1 MGIDRVGVVG
11 GGQMG
16 GGIAEVCARAGVDV
30 VVYEPTPELAAAALE
45 RLTRSLD
52 RGVQRGKLDARD
64 RDAALGRLEVVHDLG
79 AMADRELVIEA
90 VTENEALKKDI
101 FAELDGIVTEG
112 DVILASNT
120 SSIPITRLAMAT
132 SRPEAV
138 VGMHFFNPPVV
149 MKLVEV
155 IRSPLSSD
163 DVVVGAAAFASERLG
178 KVVVHAKDRSGFIV
192 NMLLVPYILD
202 AIRMYEEGFASKED
216 IDAGMVNGANYPMGP
231 LALAD
236 LIGNDTMVFVAESL
250 FEEFREAR
258 YAPPHGLKRMVE
270 AGLLGR
276 KSGRGFYDYS

>member
-1 MGIDRVGVVG
+1 MSIDRVGVVG

-16 GGIAEVCARAGVDV
+16 GGIAEVCAKAGVDV
-30 VVYEPTPELAAAALE
+30 VVYEPTPDLAAKALE

-52 RGVQRGKLDARD
+52 RGVERGKLDEAD
-64 RDAALGRLEVVHDLG
+64 RDAALSRLDVVHDLG

-90 VTENEALKKDI
+90 VTENEALKRDI

-112 DVILASNT
+112 DAILASNT

-132 SRPEAV
+132 SRPDSV

-163 DVVVGAAAFASERLG
+163 DAVARAAAFASEKLG

-231 LALAD
+231 LALSD
-236 LIGNDTMVFVAESL
+236 LIGNDTLVFVAESL

-258 YAPPHGLKRMVE
+258 YAAPPGLKRMVE

-276 KSGRGFYDYS
+276 KSGRGFYDYE